1 MKIGFISPHY
11 LPYRGGVETLVQA
24 IAERLASSGHQ
35 VDVLTLDNTGALPGQ
50 QEINHVLVR
59 RFREWSPGDVYHVGL
74 GIFYYLLAHR
84 TDYDVV
90 NAHSYHAMPLFWAS
104 AACKERLIAS
114 THYHGKG
121 HSLLANMIHPF
132 YRPLGR
138 WALRRAQKV
147 ICASKFEQELV
158 HAHLKVAEEKTVIV
172 PDGISLVDLRA
183 AQPLDIQPYGLLYV
197 GRLEKY
203 KRADLAIAS
212 LSYLPENFKLYIIGK
227 GREEGE
233 LKQQAR
239 QMQVEQR
246 VTFLKD
252 VSNDLLY
259 QHYRSAQL
267 LVMMSEAESFPMTC
281 IEALATGCRVVCPDR
296 SPFTELA
303 IEFPEAVFP
312 IQDPSAIKLA
322 AQIKTIASF
331 PTRANVN
338 LYRYDWDH
346 IAQETLNIFE
356 GVRSAQSKKVN

>member
-35 VDVLTLDNTGALPGQ
+35 VDVLTLDNSGKLPRQ
-50 QEINHVLVR
+50 QEINQVMVR
-59 RFREWSPGDVYHVGL
+59 RFREWAPGDVYHVGL
-74 GIFYYLLAHR
+74 ALFYYLLAHR
-84 TDYDVV
+84 NDYEII

-104 AACKERLIAS
+104 AVCGERLVAS

-121 HSLLANMIHPF
+121 HSVLANMIHPF

-158 HAHLKVAEEKTVIV
+158 HAHLWVAEEKTVIV
-172 PDGISLVDLRA
+172 PDGISLVDLRS
-183 AQPLDIQPYGLLYV
+183 AQALDLQPYVLLYV

-212 LSYLPENFKLYIIGK
+212 LSYLPKNFRLYIIGK

-233 LKQQAR
+233 LKQQAK
-239 QMQVEQR
+239 QMHVDHR
-246 VTFLKD
+246 VVFMKD
-252 VSNDLLY
+252 VSNDLLF
-259 QHYRSAQL
+259 QFYRSAQL

-296 SPFTELA
+296 SPFAELA

-312 IQDPSAIKLA
+312 LQDPSAITLA
-322 AQIKTIASF
+322 SQIKIIASL
-331 PTRANVN
+331 PARANVN
-338 LYRYDWDH
+338 LHRYDWDH

-356 GVRSAQSKKVN
+356 GVRSSRSKKVV